1 LKNKEQA
8 IVYRSDNR
16 TPEQLRPVNIIPDF
30 ISTAEGSALI
40 EVGNTRVIC
49 TASVEEN
56 VPAFLKGAGKGWITA
71 EYSMLPRSTLTRTPR
86 EASRGR
92 IGGRTHEI
100 QRLVGRALRAVV
112 DLVRLGERTITLDC
126 DVIQADGG
134 TRTASITGAFV
145 ALGLAME
152 RLVEA
157 GTLSAAPI
165 RDFVAAVSIGV
176 VDGAVLLDLNYEE
189 DSRAEVD
196 LNFVMTGGH
205 KIVEIQATAEQ
216 HPFDEAQLKRMM
228 DIAGKGIES
237 LIAKQRA
244 ILQKLP
250 LRQ

>member
-1 LKNKEQA
+1 M
-8 IVYRSDNR
+8 IFRSDKR
-16 TPEQLRPVNIIPDF
+16 SPEQMRPLTITPDF

-49 TASVEEN
+49 TASVEET

-71 EYSMLPRSTLTRTPR
+71 EYSLLPRSTLTRTPR

-92 IGGRTHEI
+92 VSGRTHEI
-100 QRLVGRALRAVV
+100 QRLIGRALRAVI
-112 DLVRLGERTITLDC
+112 DLEELGERTITLDC

-145 ALGLAME
+145 ALGLALE
-152 RLVEA
+152 KLVEA

-165 RDFVAAVSIGV
+165 RDFVAATSVGI

-189 DSRAEVD
+189 DARAEVD

-205 KIVEIQATAEQ
+205 KIVEVQATAEQ
-216 HPFDEAQLKRMM
+216 HPFDENNLKKMM
-228 DIAGKGIES
+228 DFAGKGIEH
-237 LIAKQRA
+237 LIAKQRN

-250 LRQ
+250 LLQ